1 MIKTIQRL
9 IKKRD
14 ALRLAGDDGFTLL
27 ELLVVI
33 LIIGILAAIVV
44 VALSGTSQ
52 DAGAKACGQDASN
65 LYSALTSAGS
75 TSQTSSQTLTV
86 QTVAYTVTT
95 GVAVSAAM
103 TIPNGSGIFPG
114 QSVAGANIP
123 TGAIINTTDF
133 STAGTAK
140 ITLKWSTAGSSSSF
154 STTATAY
161 TFSGNANFPTAAAT
175 ITAAAAVIP
184 GATSTTT
191 YKWQAYNTAY
201 ELNSL
206 IPGFITKI
214 PTELAVYYVT
224 VQGTATLATPIV
236 VVGPTT
242 TWISSNQGQTCTV
255 AGI

>member
-65 LYSALTSAGS
+65 IYSALASSSS
-75 TSQTSSQTLTV
+75 TSQTTSQTLTV
-86 QTVAYTVTT
+86 QTVANTQIGTT
-95 GVAVSAAM
+95 GVYTSAAL

-114 QSVAGANIP
+114 QTV
-123 TGAIINTTDF
+123 TGAGLPAGVTVNTTDF
-133 STAGTAK
+133 STAGTPK
-140 ITLKWSTAGSSSSF
+140 ITLRSTSSASF
-154 STTATAY
+154 TTTATAY
-161 TFSGNANFPTAAAT
+161 SFSGNANYPTAAAT

-184 GATSTTT
+184 GAASTTT

-201 ELNSL
+201 ELNGL

-214 PTELAVYYVT
+214 PTELAVYYIT

-236 VVGPTT
+236 AVGPTA
-242 TWISSNQGQTCTV
+242 TWIAANQGQTCTV